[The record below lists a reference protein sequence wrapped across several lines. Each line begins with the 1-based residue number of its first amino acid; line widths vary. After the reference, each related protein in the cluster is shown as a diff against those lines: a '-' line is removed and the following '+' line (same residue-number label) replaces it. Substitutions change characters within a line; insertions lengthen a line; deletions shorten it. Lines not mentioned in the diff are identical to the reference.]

1 MSCAGQITLTDA
13 IVTADTPGEAVE
25 TLVREHAR
33 FVYKV
38 AYSVL
43 RNHHDAEDATQETFI
58 RVMRHAAKVAQMPD
72 QRPWLARV
80 AWRIAVDRIR
90 QRGTQPLDDAAQTL
104 EQLRSAG
111 PGAEQ
116 VVIGQQMV
124 SLLERLV
131 ERLPREF
138 RDVVALST
146 VQEMTS
152 AEIAQVLQIPE
163 ATVRTRLLRARRL
176 LREKMQALMEGHY
189 EA

>member
-1 MSCAGQITLTDA
+1 MSEQIATATAGD
-13 IVTADTPGEAVE
+13 AVE

-58 RVMRHAAKVAQMPD
+58 RVMRHADKVSQMPD

-90 QRGTQPLDDAAQTL
+90 QRGTQPMDEVGEAV
-104 EQLRSAG
+104 EQLRSTG
-111 PGAEQ
+111 TGAEQ
-116 VVIGQQMV
+116 LVIGQQMV

-131 ERLPREF
+131 ERLPRDF

-152 AEIAQVLQIPE
+152 AEIAQVLEIPE
-163 ATVRTRLLRARRL
+163 VTVRTRLLRARKL
-176 LREKMQALMEGHY
+176 LREKMQALMGGHD